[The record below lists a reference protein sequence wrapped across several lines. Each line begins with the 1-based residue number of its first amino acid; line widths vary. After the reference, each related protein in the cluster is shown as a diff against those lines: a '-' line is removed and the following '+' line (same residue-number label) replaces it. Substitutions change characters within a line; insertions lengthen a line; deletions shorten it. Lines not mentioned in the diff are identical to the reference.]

1 MNRPLLFR
9 ARAAATYL
17 LAYIFGSSL
26 LIGQTAPKPADNP
39 EAEKSI
45 TLERFEVTGSRV
57 KRLDYETPSPVVTY
71 TAQVIEEKG
80 FASLGEFVATLPF
93 NQGTSTNEF
102 TSAAAF
108 ITGAATVN
116 LRGLGAN
123 RFLTLVNSRRT
134 VPYAITNQASG
145 TAQSNFN
152 FNSIPSG
159 AIDRIDF
166 LKDGAS
172 AIYGS
177 DAITGVFNI
186 ILKKNYEGSSVDL
199 TVGNTIHGDGLFRR
213 VNVFSG
219 ISRNGWEISGG
230 ISVQSR
236 HSVFLQDFGTQSADF
251 RYLGAKGQNLN
262 SVIALPSPLWFANVA
277 AAQAA
282 GFNQG
287 SGYYYLTNGATTNPT
302 RASFTYAGA
311 SANIPESLK
320 YNSAPDTQL
329 YPESEY
335 YSGFLNVNRRVGSWA
350 TVFSTFLYNRANI
363 HYVLVPY
370 GFTTTQAGLV
380 LPATNPY
387 NPTGQTIVYPAS
399 GNPWFFRSEVPHR
412 ELKSDTYSGVIGL
425 RGTALRIWNWETG
438 LNYGGNEAT
447 RDTDAIAAATLQE
460 RLNGTTRETA
470 FNLFGESPANH
481 NLFTRSRGLDGK
493 ASSFTY
499 DLSVN
504 GSFYQL
510 PWEGGGE
517 LGLAAGVEYRH
528 DTLRSNPE
536 PRQFLGISQTFKFDS
551 TRDARSAY
559 VELSVPVKKWLEFQL
574 AGRHERYS
582 DFGNTT
588 KPKFSGKLRLPETR
602 LVNVVLRGSYSESF
616 KAPDLGQLYQPQSFG
631 FTGSQYL
638 DPLRP
643 QDTARTLRQLV
654 GGNPALQPENGK
666 VKYGGFVFE
675 VPAVKGLSFSADYFD
690 IQVTKAISVL
700 SASYLLSSDGRRN
713 FPNAI
718 VRDPTGPQPGQ
729 IQHLLLITNNLGLQ
743 LYRGWDLGARYN
755 LRNTRWGSFNF
766 NVDVTNTMKRGSDAN
781 QGAGFG
787 DATGYYFA
795 PEWRYNYGL
804 TWRYKNWGASVYA
817 DVIGQYFNDR
827 QSTATFDGWGENPYT
842 IVTPTVTYRGF
853 KKMTVSVGINN
864 VFDNRPPPN
873 GFLAYGYDDRTY
885 GPGVLGLNWTVRVR
899 KDF

>member
-1 MNRPLLFR
+1 MNIHLSAA
-9 ARAAATYL
+9 ARAAARNAFVFALTAA
-17 LAYIFGSSL
+17 LASA
-26 LIGQTAPKPADNP
+26 QVAPPPEAPKDPAAP
-39 EAEKSI
+39 T

-57 KRLDYETPSPVVTY
+57 KRLDYETPAPVVTF
-71 TAQVIEEKG
+71 TAQNIDDKA
-80 FASLGEFVATLPF
+80 FTTLGEFVASLPF
-93 NQGTSTNEF
+93 SNGTATSEF

-108 ITGAATVN
+108 ITGAATIN
-116 LRGLGAN
+116 PRGLGSN
-123 RFLTLVNSRRT
+123 RFLTLINGRRT
-134 VPYAITNQASG
+134 VPYAITNNASG

-152 FNSIPSG
+152 FNSVPTG

-186 ILKKNYEGSSVDL
+186 ILKKNYEGSSVDV
-199 TVGNTIHGDGLFRR
+199 TFNNTIHGDGLFRR
-213 VNVFSG
+213 INVFSG
-219 ISRNGWEISGG
+219 VSRNGWEVTGG
-230 ISVQSR
+230 GSFQTR
-236 HSVFLQDFGTQSADF
+236 HSVFLQDFGVQSADF
-251 RYLGAKGQNLN
+251 RYLGIKGQNLN
-262 SVIALPSPLWFANVA
+262 SAIAQPSPLWFASAA
-277 AAQAA
+277 AAQSA
-282 GFNQG
+282 GFTQG
-287 SGYYYLTNGATTNPT
+287 SGYYYLTNGATSNPT
-302 RASFTYAGA
+302 RASFSYAGA

-329 YPESEY
+329 YPESEN
-335 YSGFLNVNRRVGSWA
+335 YSAFANVNRRVGSWA
-350 TVFSTFLYNRANI
+350 TFFSTFLYNHANI

-387 NPTGQTIVYPAS
+387 NPTGQTIVYPTS
-399 GNPWFFRSEVPHR
+399 GNPWLFRSEIPHR
-412 ELKSDTYSGVIGL
+412 ELKSDTYSGLIGL
-425 RGTALRIWNWETG
+425 RGTAKRIWNWETG
-438 LNYGGNEAT
+438 LNYGGNETT
-447 RDTDAIAAATLQE
+447 RDTDAILASVLQD
-460 RLNGTTRETA
+460 RLNGTTKETA
-470 FNLFGESPANH
+470 FNLFGDSPANH

-493 ASSFTY
+493 GTSFTY

-510 PWEGGGE
+510 PWSGGGE
-517 LGLAAGVEYRH
+517 LGLATGVEYRH

-536 PRQFLGISQTFKFDS
+536 PRAFLGVSQTFAFDS

-559 VELSVPVKKWLEFQL
+559 VEFSIPVKKWLEFQV
-574 AGRHERYS
+574 AARHERYS

-631 FTGSQYL
+631 FTSAQYL

-643 QDTARTLRQLV
+643 QDTARSLRQLV
-654 GGNPALQPENGK
+654 GGNPDLKPEEGK

-675 VPAVKGLSFSADYFD
+675 IPAIKGLSFNADYFD
-690 IQVTKAISVL
+690 IQVTKAISAL
-700 SASYLLSSDGRRN
+700 SASYLLSSDGRLN
-713 FPNAI
+713 FPNAV
-718 VRDPTGPQPGQ
+718 VRDQTGAQPGQ
-729 IQHLLLITNNLGLQ
+729 IQYLLLVTNNLGLQ
-743 LYRGWDLGARYN
+743 LYRGWDLGARYVV
-755 LRNTRWGSFNF
+755 RNSRLGSFTF
-766 NVDVTNTMKRGSDAN
+766 TVDVTNTMKRGSDAG

-804 TWRYKNWGASVYA
+804 SWRYKNWSASVTA

-827 QSTATFDGWGENPYT
+827 QSTATFAGWGENPYT
-842 IVTPTVTYRGF
+842 IVSPTVSYRGF
-853 KKMTVSVGINN
+853 QKLTISVGANN

-873 GFLAYGYDDRTY
+873 GFLATGYDDRTY
-885 GPGVLGLNWTVRVR
+885 GPGVLGLNYFVRLR